1 MKAVWVFLVLVWL
14 SPAHSAGG
22 GALSFPVNLQQQ
34 QAPAV
39 VVLFSLPDCAYCE
52 KVRQQ
57 SLRHIHTDP
66 NYKGRVAVYEID
78 FSDSKRSFIWF
89 DGISYTGKSIAGPL
103 NVKFSPTVMVFTDKG
118 AVAGKP
124 LLGASLPEFY
134 GAYLDEL
141 IKAAWAL

>member
-1 MKAVWVFLVLVWL
+1 MKAIFSVFLMFCF
-14 SPAHSAGG
+14 SPAFAAGG
-22 GALSFPVNLQQQ
+22 GALAFPLNLQQQ
-34 QAPAV
+34 QSSAV
-39 VVLFSLPDCAYCE
+39 VILFSVPNCVYCE

-78 FSDSKRSFIWF
+78 FSDSKRNFTWF
-89 DGISYTGKSIAGPL
+89 DGNSYTGKSLAGPL
-103 NVKFSPTVMVFTDKG
+103 DVKFSPTVIVFNAKG

-124 LLGASLPEFY
+124 LLGAGLPEFY